1 MGIISRMRDI
11 SPYMLVI
18 FVVSFIAFMVASDS
32 NLGTL
37 FNSSSAT
44 ANVVGTVNGEEIGY
58 LEFEQRVKEQSDMQ
72 RQQNPQAE
80 VDENTIRQAVWDQF
94 VEEILIRQA
103 GEAAGIKVTQDEV
116 LDMMLDSPPEY
127 LTRNFTDS
135 AGKFNRQA
143 YLDVMTNP
151 DIISQNIAAGKKAG
165 MIPQSVDPAE
175 EVAKFKN
182 SLLKIEEFMYKSRL
196 VEHFRRAAG
205 TSASIISPAYMKNKY
220 VNDGTTFDFDYI
232 QFNINNVD
240 AKSIGKP
247 TNQELQAEYDA
258 VKEFSKQKPSRK
270 IKYVTFPLEPSK
282 QDTLAASKK
291 IARIQQSLNEA
302 LTPADKLAAF
312 DLYFAEYSGTQQDY
326 QPVKNLAPEVSSV
339 LSTAKQGDIIGP
351 LATPAGTFLYRVDSL
366 RSGVNQ
372 LVKAS
377 HILINFGSN
386 KDSAKAFA
394 SQILSRAK
402 RGEDFAALAK
412 EYSQD
417 NGSKDRGGEYDY
429 FPKGQMVKP
438 FEDACFNNAP
448 GSIVGPV
455 ETQFGYHIIKVAD
468 KISEEIKYSEIMITV
483 ALTMNT
489 KKQLRRD
496 ALSFK
501 QQLDD
506 GQSMESI
513 AKKIK
518 KNVVETM
525 FFDTQMPVLGSQS
538 LTSFAFSNEVG
549 SISEPMELKF
559 YGIVIAQVTGKRDAG
574 MVPFDDMKEDLA
586 KKVIAKKKMKLL
598 KEKAMA
604 IYQKLKNS
612 DRLFAVTQFDPT
624 IEVKTVSKVHNN
636 GLVDGAGNEP
646 ALTQMALLAPLNKIN
661 APIQGENGWYIYQV
675 LQRADVDMK
684 AFASAKPQL
693 QMTLTSQ
700 AASPAYNQWFNALKE
715 KAEIIDNRGKLFR
728 D

>member
-32 NLGTL
+32 NLGAL
-37 FNSSSAT
+37 LNNSTSS
-44 ANVVGTVNGEEIGY
+44 NVVGTINGEEITY
-58 LEFEQRVKEQSDMQ
+58 QEFELRVKEQADMQ

-80 VDENTIRQAVWDQF
+80 VDENIIRQAVWDQF

-103 GEAAGIKVTQDEV
+103 GKAAGIKVTQDEV

-135 AGKFNRQA
+135 SGKFNRQA

-151 DIISQNIAAGKKAG
+151 DIIAQNIAAGKKAG
-165 MIPQSVDPAE
+165 MIPETVDPAE

-196 VEHFRRAAG
+196 LEHFRRSTG
-205 TSASIISPAYMKNKY
+205 TAASIVSPSFLKNKY
-220 VNDGTTFDFDYI
+220 VNESTTFDFDYI
-232 QFNINNVD
+232 QFSLNSVD
-240 AKSIGKP
+240 AKNIAKP
-247 TNQELQAEYDA
+247 TDQELQAEYEA
-258 VKEFSKQKPSRK
+258 VKEFTKQKSARK

-282 QDTLAASKK
+282 QDTLNAAKK
-291 IARIQQSLNEA
+291 IARIQQSLSEA
-302 LTPADKLAAF
+302 QTPEAKLAAY
-312 DLYFAEYSGTQQDY
+312 DQYFAEYSGTQQEY
-326 QPVKNLAPEVSSV
+326 QPLKKLAPDVSAV
-339 LSTAKQGDIIGP
+339 LSTAKQGDIVGP
-351 LATPAGTFLYRVDSL
+351 ITTQSGTFLYRVDSL
-366 RSGVNQ
+366 RSGVNE

-377 HILINFGSN
+377 HILINFGTN

-394 SQILSRAK
+394 SQLYSRAK
-402 RGEDFAALAK
+402 KGEDFAALAN

-417 NGSKDRGGEYDY
+417 NGSKGRGGEYDY

-455 ETQFGYHIIKVAD
+455 ETEFGYHIIKVTD
-468 KISEEIKYSEIMITV
+468 KISEEIKFSEIMITV

-489 KKQLRRD
+489 KKQIRRD

-506 GQSMESI
+506 GQNMESLS
-513 AKKIK
+513 KKIK

-538 LTSFAFSNEVG
+538 LTNFAFSNDVG
-549 SISEPMELKF
+549 TISDPMELKY
-559 YGIVIAQVTGKRDAG
+559 YGIVVAQITGKRDPG
-574 MVPFDDMKEDLA
+574 MVPFEDMKDELT
-586 KKVIAKKKMKLL
+586 KKLMVKKRLRLL
-598 KEKAMA
+598 KDKAFA
-604 IYQKLKNS
+604 TYNKLKSS
-612 DRLFAVTQFDPT
+612 DRLFAIAQIDPT
-624 IEVKTVSKVHNN
+624 LIVKSVAKVRNN
-636 GLVDGAGNEP
+636 GLVDGVGSEP
-646 ALTQMALLAPLNKIN
+646 ALTQKALLARLNVIN
-661 APIQGENGWYIYQV
+661 EPVQGDNGWYIYQV
-675 LQRADVDMK
+675 IQRTDADMK
-684 AFASAKPQL
+684 AFPNAKREL
-693 QMTLTSQ
+693 QMTLSSQ
-700 AASPAYNQWFNALKE
+700 AASSAYSQWFNSLKD
-715 KAEIIDNRGKLFR
+715 KADIQDNRGKLFR

>member
-32 NLGTL
+32 NLGAL
-37 FNSSSAT
+37 LNNSTSS
-44 ANVVGTVNGEEIGY
+44 NVVGTINGEEITY
-58 LEFEQRVKEQSDMQ
+58 QEFELRVKEQADMQ

-80 VDENTIRQAVWDQF
+80 VDENIIRQAVWDQF

-103 GEAAGIKVTQDEV
+103 GKAAGIKVTQDEV

-135 AGKFNRQA
+135 SGKFNRQA

-165 MIPQSVDPAE
+165 MIPETVDPAE

-196 VEHFRRAAG
+196 LEHFRRSTG
-205 TSASIISPAYMKNKY
+205 TAASIVSPSFLKNKY
-220 VNDGTTFDFDYI
+220 VNESTTFDFDYI
-232 QFNINNVD
+232 QFSLNSVD
-240 AKSIGKP
+240 AKSIAKP
-247 TNQELQAEYDA
+247 TDQELQAEYEA
-258 VKEFSKQKPSRK
+258 VKEFTKQKSARK

-282 QDTLAASKK
+282 QDTLNAAKK
-291 IARIQQSLNEA
+291 IARIQQSLSEA
-302 LTPADKLAAF
+302 QTPEAKLAAY
-312 DLYFAEYSGTQQDY
+312 DQYFAEYSGTQQEY
-326 QPVKNLAPEVSSV
+326 QPLKKLAPDVSAV
-339 LSTAKQGDIIGP
+339 LSTAKQGDIVGP
-351 LATPAGTFLYRVDSL
+351 ITTQSGTFLYRVDSL
-366 RSGVNQ
+366 RSGVNE

-377 HILINFGSN
+377 HILINFGTN

-394 SQILSRAK
+394 SQLYSRAK
-402 RGEDFAALAK
+402 KGEDFAALAN

-417 NGSKDRGGEYDY
+417 NGSKGRGGEYDY

-455 ETQFGYHIIKVAD
+455 ETEFGYHIIKVTD
-468 KISEEIKYSEIMITV
+468 KISEEIKFSEIMITV

-489 KKQLRRD
+489 KKQIRRD

-506 GQSMESI
+506 GQNMESLS
-513 AKKIK
+513 KKIK

-538 LTSFAFSNEVG
+538 LTNFAFSNEVG
-549 SISEPMELKF
+549 TISDPMELKY
-559 YGIVIAQVTGKRDAG
+559 YGIVVAQITGKRDPG
-574 MVPFDDMKEDLA
+574 MVPFEYMKEELTKKLMA
-586 KKVIAKKKMKLL
+586 KKRLRLL
-598 KEKAMA
+598 KDKAFA
-604 IYQKLKNS
+604 TYNKLKSS
-612 DRLFAVTQFDPT
+612 DRLFAIAQIDPT
-624 IEVKTVSKVHNN
+624 LTVKSVAKVRNN
-636 GLVDGAGNEP
+636 GLVDGVGSEP
-646 ALTQMALLAPLNKIN
+646 ALTQKALLARLNVIN
-661 APIQGENGWYIYQV
+661 EPVQGDNGWYIYQV
-675 LQRADVDMK
+675 IQRADADMK
-684 AFASAKPQL
+684 AFPNAKREL
-693 QMTLTSQ
+693 QMTLSSQ
-700 AASPAYNQWFNALKE
+700 AASSAYSQWFNSLKD
-715 KAEIIDNRGKLFR
+715 KADIQDNRGKLFR

>member
-32 NLGTL
+32 NLGAL
-37 FNSSSAT
+37 LNNSTSS
-44 ANVVGTVNGEEIGY
+44 NVVGTINGEEITY
-58 LEFEQRVKEQSDMQ
+58 QEFELRVKEQADMQ

-80 VDENTIRQAVWDQF
+80 VDENIIRQAVWDQF

-103 GEAAGIKVTQDEV
+103 GKAAGIKVTQDEV

-135 AGKFNRQA
+135 SGKFNRQA

-165 MIPQSVDPAE
+165 MIPETVDPAE

-196 VEHFRRAAG
+196 LEHFRRSTG
-205 TSASIISPAYMKNKY
+205 TAASIVSPSFLKNKY
-220 VNDGTTFDFDYI
+220 VNESTTFDFDYI
-232 QFNINNVD
+232 QFSLNSVD
-240 AKSIGKP
+240 AKSIAKP
-247 TNQELQAEYDA
+247 TDQELQAEYEA
-258 VKEFSKQKPSRK
+258 VKEFTKQKSARK

-282 QDTLAASKK
+282 QDTLNAAKK
-291 IARIQQSLNEA
+291 IARIQQSLSEA
-302 LTPADKLAAF
+302 QTPEAKLAAY
-312 DLYFAEYSGTQQDY
+312 DQYFAEYSGTQQEY
-326 QPVKNLAPEVSSV
+326 QPLKKLAPDVSAV
-339 LSTAKQGDIIGP
+339 LSTAKQGDIVGP
-351 LATPAGTFLYRVDSL
+351 ITTQSGTFLYRVDSL
-366 RSGVNQ
+366 RSGVNE

-377 HILINFGSN
+377 HILINFGTN

-394 SQILSRAK
+394 SQLYSRAK
-402 RGEDFAALAK
+402 KGEDFAALAN

-417 NGSKDRGGEYDY
+417 NGSKGRGGEYDY

-455 ETQFGYHIIKVAD
+455 ETEFGYHIIKVTD
-468 KISEEIKYSEIMITV
+468 KISEEIKFSEIMITV

-489 KKQLRRD
+489 KKQIRRD

-506 GQSMESI
+506 GQNMESLS
-513 AKKIK
+513 KKIK

-538 LTSFAFSNEVG
+538 LTNFAFSNEVG
-549 SISEPMELKF
+549 TISDPMELKY
-559 YGIVIAQVTGKRDAG
+559 YGIVVAQITGKRDPG
-574 MVPFDDMKEDLA
+574 MVPFEDMKEELTKKLMA
-586 KKVIAKKKMKLL
+586 KKRLRLL
-598 KEKAMA
+598 KDKAFA
-604 IYQKLKNS
+604 TYNKLKSS
-612 DRLFAVTQFDPT
+612 DRLFAIAQIDPT
-624 IEVKTVSKVHNN
+624 LTVKSVAKVRNN
-636 GLVDGAGNEP
+636 GLVDGVGSEP
-646 ALTQMALLAPLNKIN
+646 ALTQKALLARLNVIN
-661 APIQGENGWYIYQV
+661 EPVQGDNGWYIYQV
-675 LQRADVDMK
+675 IQRADADMK
-684 AFASAKPQL
+684 AFPNAKREL
-693 QMTLTSQ
+693 QMTLSSQ
-700 AASPAYNQWFNALKE
+700 AASSAYSQWFNSLKD
-715 KAEIIDNRGKLFR
+715 KADIQDNRGKLFR